1 MRVTVFWCFDGHYID
16 CFAENQVRA
25 GIQPRDNL
33 WGRRKRSH
41 FASVCGKRSKLVRS
55 NNLVFSSV
63 SEGPNSGNEVLAFE
77 KEFASFAG
85 TQFAIAMGNATQ
97 GLVH

>member
-1 MRVTVFWCFDGHYID
+1 M
-16 CFAENQVRA
+16 
-25 GIQPRDNL
+25 
-33 WGRRKRSH
+33 
-41 FASVCGKRSKLVRS
+41 
-55 NNLVFSSV
+55 FSSV